1 VGKRRQKNDFS
12 VAIGLSVF
20 GGLLLAELV
29 IVNAFPKPNLFTPPI
44 PDAIFGLCL
53 FVLDYAVVWYVLKRY
68 RSRPPKGNSGKL
80 GVNHPSG

>member
-1 VGKRRQKNDFS
+1 VEKRSPKNDFS
-12 VAIGLSVF
+12 VAIGIGVF
-20 GGLLLAELV
+20 GALLLAEVV

-68 RSRPPKGNSGKL
+68 RSRPLKGDSEKN
-80 GVNHPSG
+80 NAHPSKR